1 MEFNMLLSF
10 LAVAIALTLMP
21 GPDLLFVMTQ
31 SVIQDKWA
39 GIFTAIGLC
48 TGLLVH
54 ITAATIGI
62 SALIY
67 QSSVIFSIVKFA
79 GVAYLF
85 YLAWQAFRHSGS
97 MIKSESRPKRSRFSL
112 FKKGIIMNVLNPKV
126 SLFFLALLPQ
136 FVKQN
141 AGNVTIQ
148 MLALGILFMVQAFI
162 IFSIVS
168 VFSEKLQQW
177 LLQNEWF
184 MKRINIVE
192 AFLLTAIGINVAISG
207 K

>member
-1 MEFNMLLSF
+1 MEFDVLLSF
-10 LAVAIALTLMP
+10 LAVAVALTLMP

-39 GIFTAIGLC
+39 GIFTAVGLC

-62 SALIY
+62 SAIIY

-79 GVAYLF
+79 GAIYLF
-85 YLAWQAFRHSGS
+85 YLAWQAFKHSGS
-97 MIKSESRPKRSRFSL
+97 KIKTESRPKRSRFSL

-136 FVKQN
+136 FVQQN
-141 AGNVTIQ
+141 AGSVTGQ
-148 MLALGILFMVQAFI
+148 MLALGIVFMVQAFI

-168 VFSEKLQQW
+168 IFSEKVQQW
-177 LLQNEWF
+177 LLQNEWL

-192 AFLLTAIGINVAISG
+192 AFLLTAIGINVAFSG